1 MRMLLPP
8 IDRRREMDRNLVV
21 FFRDHSL
28 IAFRRTIADFCRY
41 YHLRRPRFEW
51 YEYIDWGKTA
61 GKTFEDGRIHLV
73 HPENWKRGRIY
84 NSERMWVQM
93 VYHELAHYLFW
104 TDAETKAETFTR
116 RMVRG
121 LRRTP
126 RRTRVVT
133 AKGTGSA
140 ARTARASS
148 ARSASTNRGAAR
160 GTRQNRANTH
170 RGTRGGVATTIRA
183 SARKPRTSTRGRRR
197 KTIVRAN
204 RRIGRR
210 AHG

>member
-8 IDRRREMDRNLVV
+8 IDRRREMDKNLVA
-21 FFRDHSL
+21 FFRDHGL
-28 IAFRRTIADFCRY
+28 IAFRRAIADFCRY
-41 YHLRRPRFEW
+41 YHLRRPRIEW

-84 NSERMWVQM
+84 KSERMWVQM

-104 TDAETKAETFTR
+104 TDAETKAETFTC

-126 RRTRVVT
+126 RRTRVVS
-133 AKGTGSA
+133 AKNAGPSRVSA
-140 ARTARASS
+140 
-148 ARSASTNRGAAR
+148 ARSASNAR
-160 GTRQNRANTH
+160 GTGGTTRPRGKRARTSVSE
-170 RGTRGGVATTIRA
+170 GVVAAARA
-183 SARKPRTSTRGRRR
+183 SAHNPRTSTRGRRR
-197 KTIVRAN
+197 KTIARAN
-204 RRIGRR
+204 RRTVKR
-210 AHG
+210 ARG